1 MAIKDLIPS
10 GSAYINDAG
19 MWGNAY
25 TLWEP
30 KKKHQFV
37 LSINTGTVNIPS
49 FLIKSTNKPQLTQGE
64 VTLDHINVQ
73 RYVKGKSNWN
83 ALTISL
89 YDAINPSG
97 AQAVMNWIMQHHES
111 HTGRDGYSTD
121 YKKEILLQQLDP
133 RGAIIEQWKLSGCW
147 ITDSNWG
154 DLDWSTEDVV
164 MIDLGI
170 RYDWAELTF

>member
-1 MAIKDLIPS
+1 MAIKDLIT
-10 GSAYINDAG
+10 GSYVDDAG
-19 MWGNAY
+19 MFGTAY
-25 TLWEP
+25 NWEP
-30 KKKHQFV
+30 KKQHQFV
-37 LSINTGTVNIPS
+37 LSIDSGTVSIPS
-49 FLIKSTNKPQLTQGE
+49 YLIKASGKPQLTQGE

-89 YDAINPSG
+89 YDAIEPSG
-97 AQAVMNWIMQHHES
+97 AQAVMDWIMQHHES